1 MLGREKIIAFI
12 GTTNPDSAKAFYG
25 GALGLTLIED
35 GPFAL
40 EYDAGGI
47 MLRVQKVQKLS
58 PHAHTSLGWAV
69 GDIRATIRGL
79 TNKGVKFERYQGMP
93 QDALGIWTSPSG
105 AQVAWLKD
113 PDGNTLSLTQFS

>member
-1 MLGREKIIAFI
+1 MLGKEKVIAFI
-12 GTTNPDSAKAFYG
+12 GTAKPDAAKAFYG
-25 GALGLTLIED
+25 GVLGLPLIED

-47 MLRVQKVQKLS
+47 MLRVQKVQRLV

-69 GDIRATIRGL
+69 RDIRATVRCLMG
-79 TNKGVKFERYQGMP
+79 KGVSFERYQSMP
-93 QDALGIWTSPSG
+93 QDDLGIWTSPSG

-113 PDGNTLSLTQFS
+113 PDGNTLSLTQFP